1 MCELSSETATGD
13 GCPFDHGA
21 SALIASSSDMA
32 NARLHVR
39 AAADRHK
46 EPASSLPLML
56 RKNHVPEQ
64 MKLDLALNMKLLC
77 IQSSLTGWV

>member
-1 MCELSSETATGD
+1 
-13 GCPFDHGA
+13 
-21 SALIASSSDMA
+21 MA